1 MTTHPF
7 AGAEGHVMP
16 GFVDIQVNGAYGHDF
31 TTDPGSIWEV
41 ARLLPRHGVTAFLP
55 TVISS
60 PVEVAEAAL
69 AVVAAG
75 PPPGFAGAM
84 PLGVHVE
91 GPVISPRRRG
101 THPAEALQEPSLQW
115 AERLIAAGPPKMV
128 TIAPELPGAEAV
140 VRRLMEAGVVVAIG
154 HSDATAEQAQAA
166 FGWGLRHATHLFNAM
181 SGLDHRAPGVAAAIL
196 ADDRVT
202 CGLIADGA
210 YVADTMLRLAWRAL
224 GPTRI
229 ALVTDAMAPL
239 LADGEYRIGTVDVT
253 VTDGVVRN
261 RDGALAG
268 SAATLDRV
276 VAVMRRATG
285 CSSDGSPP
293 WPRRPVGHRRAPPR
307 SGRRR
312 PGRRRPGGGGDGDR
326 RRGGVGEAG
335 VSLIGEIEEQP
346 AAVARMLEGN
356 AGIVAELAALAEGVT
371 HVVVAA
377 RGTSDNA
384 ARYAQYVW
392 GARNRLVVSLTTPA
406 LFGPLESPPDL
417 TGALVVGI
425 SQSGQSPDLVEVLA
439 EANRQNRPTLAIT
452 NDPSSPLAS
461 QARCVLDLCAGS
473 ERAIAATRPTR
484 PSWRRWLWSAWRSP
498 ATTRAAWPS
507 SRLCCGRPWTAPPPL
522 ARRRGML
529 ADADRCV
536 VVGRGYHIATAFEWA
551 LKLEMAM
558 SSPSRFGRRLPARAG
573 GGGEGVPV
581 LVVATAGP
589 TFEQM
594 ASLASDMQQK
604 AWR

>member
-210 YVADTMLRLAWRAL
+210 HVADTMLRLAWRAL

-229 ALVTDAMAPL
+229 ALVTDAMAAAG

-285 CSSDGSPP
+285 CSLDDLAAMASATPSAI
-293 WPRRPVGHRRAPPR
+293 VGHH
-307 SGRRR
+307 
-312 PGRRRPGGGGDGDR
+312 PGPGD
-326 RRGGVGEAG
+326 
-335 VSLIGEIEEQP
+335 
-346 AAVARMLEGN
+346 AVL
-356 AGIVAELAALAEGVT
+356 VDDDLA
-371 HVVVAA
+371 
-377 RGTSDNA
+377 
-384 ARYAQYVW
+384 
-392 GARNRLVVSLTTPA
+392 
-406 LFGPLESPPDL
+406 
-417 TGALVVGI
+417 
-425 SQSGQSPDLVEVLA
+425 
-439 EANRQNRPTLAIT
+439 
-452 NDPSSPLAS
+452 
-461 QARCVLDLCAGS
+461 
-473 ERAIAATRPTR
+473 
-484 PSWRRWLWSAWRSP
+484 
-498 ATTRAAWPS
+498 
-507 SRLCCGRPWTAPPPL
+507 
-522 ARRRGML
+522 
-529 ADADRCV
+529 
-536 VVGRGYHIATAFEWA
+536 
-551 LKLEMAM
+551 
-558 SSPSRFGRRLPARAG
+558 
-573 GGGEGVPV
+573 
-581 LVVATAGP
+581 VVATAIGG
-589 TFEQM
+589 EVVWERQ
-594 ASLASDMQQK
+594 A
-604 AWR
+604 